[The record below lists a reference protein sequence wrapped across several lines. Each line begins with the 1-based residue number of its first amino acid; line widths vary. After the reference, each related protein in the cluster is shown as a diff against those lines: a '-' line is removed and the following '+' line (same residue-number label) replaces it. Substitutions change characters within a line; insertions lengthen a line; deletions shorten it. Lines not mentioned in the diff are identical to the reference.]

1 MARLWLEEPF
11 SRREKT
17 CPRTRRR
24 QILHKFTAE
33 GLDLIIEMNGD
44 IRRYDTYA
52 VEAVHVTSCALRR
65 LRRLRRLRLSC
76 RVVVSCRVV
85 FGYRRLPVRLRH
97 EQLDVNLLQFSVT
110 YSVCMYVCGYRALIS
125 SR

>member
-44 IRRYDTYA
+44 IRRFDAYA

-65 LRRLRRLRLSC
+65 LRRLRLSC
-76 RVVVSCRVV
+76 RVVVSCCRVV

-110 YSVCMYVCGYRALIS
+110 YSVCTYAAIGL
-125 SR
+125 